1 MSKETASVSES
12 EQQRARDIVTHLRA
26 TYPDAKCSL
35 DFTTP
40 LELLVATILS
50 AQCTDERV
58 NAVTKQLFQ
67 KYRSAADY
75 ANADPEELEQ
85 DINQTGFYRN
95 KAKHLRA
102 AGQMLVERYHG
113 EVPRAME
120 ELIALP
126 GVARKTANVVMG
138 NAYGVVEG
146 VVVDTHVG
154 RLTRRLGLTQ
164 SEDPVQVEQ
173 DLMAL
178 VPQRDWLDLS
188 HMFIYHG
195 RAVCQARKPLCEQCS
210 AASICPTGQVALGT
224 PTAAEVATPATGAS
238 IVARARSVK
247 APYLL
252 SPPRLRLGRHGVA
265 SPPPWRRIPSTH
277 GASVPLPLD
286 LSSAQVH
293 AILASP

>member
-1 MSKETASVSES
+1 MSEGNDDTMEAR
-12 EQQRARDIVTHLRA
+12 RARAQEILAHVRRD
-26 TYPDAKCSL
+26 YPNARCSL
-35 DFTTP
+35 NFSTP

-58 NAVTKQLFQ
+58 NQVTLALFA

-75 ANADPEELEQ
+75 AQAHPEELEQ
-85 DINQTGFYRN
+85 DIKQTGFYRN
-95 KAKHLRA
+95 KAKHIREA
-102 AGQMLVERYHG
+102 AHLIVEQFDG
-113 EVPRAME
+113 EVPHTME
-120 ELIALP
+120 ELLTLP
-126 GVARKTANVVMG
+126 GVARKTANVVLG
-138 NAYGVVEG
+138 NAFGIIEG

-154 RLTRRLGLTQ
+154 RLARRMGLSA
-164 SEDPVQVEQ
+164 SEDPVKVEQ

-247 APYLL
+247 AP
-252 SPPRLRLGRHGVA
+252 
-265 SPPPWRRIPSTH
+265 
-277 GASVPLPLD
+277 
-286 LSSAQVH
+286 
-293 AILASP
+293 